1 MRCIFAQPKRTD
13 TMNISEDSKAVLQV
27 IIDHN
32 DNYDPCYVADIVR
45 SLKLTPS
52 QVKGHITD
60 LRNKGF
66 IAPHDPGCGELH
78 SIR

>member
-1 MRCIFAQPKRTD
+1 
-13 TMNISEDSKAVLQV
+13 MNISEDSKAVLQV

-45 SLKLTPS
+45 YLKLTQS

-66 IAPHDPGCGELH
+66 IAPHDPSCGELH